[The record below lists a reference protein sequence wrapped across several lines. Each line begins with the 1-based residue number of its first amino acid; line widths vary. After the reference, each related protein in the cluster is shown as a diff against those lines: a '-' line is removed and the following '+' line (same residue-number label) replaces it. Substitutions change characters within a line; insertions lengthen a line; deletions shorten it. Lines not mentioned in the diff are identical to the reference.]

1 MLDKEM
7 SSIHTV
13 AEDSLWESFTK
24 SFGMVILSE
33 IGDKTFF
40 MAALLAMRYG
50 RSKVFAGSWGAL
62 AVMTCLSTALGW
74 AAPHLIPDTYVHWAA
89 TALFL
94 LFGCS
99 MSYQAVFWKDPEVSE
114 LDEVEAELKE
124 HNLTGSDPSSP
135 AGESASATEVLKAGE
150 STSSKGNGKPQQRVS
165 VYASSAS
172 ESTCMPKETTQ
183 PKVPKTE
190 NALKGALYQIVSPI
204 VVEGFLLTFVA
215 EWGDRSQMATIGL
228 AMAGNSY
235 GVCLGGVLGHAVC
248 TGIAVLGGKGLA
260 AHINERMILGGGALL
275 FLLFGAWAAMD
286 LV

>member
-1 MLDKEM
+1 M
-7 SSIHTV
+7 SSVHTV

-99 MSYQAVFWKDPEVSE
+99 MSYQAVFWQDPEVSE

-124 HNLTGSDPSSP
+124 HNLTGSDPSSSN
-135 AGESASATEVLKAGE
+135 ADGIEVLKAGE
-150 STSSKGNGKPQQRVS
+150 SSSNATTGKAQQRIN
-165 VYASSAS
+165 VYASAPRDTTIPQEAS
-172 ESTCMPKETTQ
+172 Q
-183 PKVPKTE
+183 PKNPKTD
-190 NALKGALYQIVSPI
+190 NAVKGALYQMISPI

-228 AMAGNSY
+228 AMAGNGY
-235 GVCLGGVLGHAVC
+235 GVCLGGMLGHAVC
-248 TGIAVLGGKGLA
+248 TGIAVLGGKRLA
-260 AHINERMILGGGALL
+260 AHINERMILGAGAVL